1 MTDLLDIL
9 NEVVENDEAEKENQL
24 EEIPPEEDEYENAQD
39 NEPESTDSNTGFE
52 IGVSNSIG
60 RGAVENIIKNTVY
73 EKYNIDGKAMR
84 DFSKLSP
91 TEMISDFKGSVCE
104 LGRIREDYK
113 NGTYTKAEYNALSS
127 RAKGEISGKMLE
139 IGSCRKS
146 ILEDIL
152 LRSFG
157 VKPSDFS
164 NVKTFKDLINV
175 FETDKE
181 IKGETESEINPDTE
195 TDTDKEPDIPENDAL
210 ADAELNE
217 NDAENIKETE
227 NMSERENEEQQENA
241 EPDTDIPEEALD
253 EPEKETKDPMG
264 DETEAEEN
272 YEKSESETD
281 SYEKKETDEGGYADD
296 DYDTED
302 EEEPENSEE
311 AESKTED
318 DGESEPEIQYDDSG
332 EYSDITDEQDITAD
346 QSDNIEDNTDRDYDI
361 PDQSPEAKE
370 NERTD
375 AVSEENGEY
384 EETENPDSDDAD
396 AEINEEDIPENE
408 ELTDAE
414 GYRRG

>member
-9 NEVVENDEAEKENQL
+9 NEVVDNDEVEKENQF
-24 EEIPPEEDEYENAQD
+24 EELPPEENEYEDRQD
-39 NEPESTDSNTGFE
+39 TEQESTDSNTGFE

-60 RGAVENIIKNTVY
+60 RDAVENIIKNTVY
-73 EKYNIDGKAMR
+73 EKYNIGGKAMK

-127 RAKGEISGKMLE
+127 RVKGEISGKMLE
-139 IGSCRKS
+139 IGSCRKN

-164 NVKTFKDLINV
+164 NVKTFKDLISV
-175 FETDKE
+175 FEEDKE
-181 IKGETESEINPDTE
+181 IKRETESEINPDTE
-195 TDTDKEPDIPENDAL
+195 TDTDKEPDMPENDAL

-217 NDAENIKETE
+217 NDAENIKEAE
-227 NMSERENEEQQENA
+227 NMSERENEEQQEDT
-241 EPDTDIPEEALD
+241 EPDTDITDANEEITDIDNLHEAEQDLFTDTDISEETPD
-253 EPEKETKDPMG
+253 EPDEETKDPTE

-272 YEKSESETD
+272 YEESESE
-281 SYEKKETDEGGYADD
+281 
-296 DYDTED
+296 
-302 EEEPENSEE
+302 EP
-311 AESKTED
+311 ESKTEE

-346 QSDNIEDNTDRDYDI
+346 QG
-361 PDQSPEAKE
+361 K
-370 NERTD
+370 
-375 AVSEENGEY
+375 
-384 EETENPDSDDAD
+384 
-396 AEINEEDIPENE
+396 
-408 ELTDAE
+408 
-414 GYRRG
+414 